1 MANAE
6 RDMRLLKQKID
17 LLIDGYQVL
26 YMKLDQQN
34 RILQRLEEAL
44 DTQVKPQASEQDVAE
59 DRKVVRMS
67 ERFLGRVRNS
77 AEAAGLF
84 DPDDKT
90 LA

>member
-1 MANAE
+1 MANSE
-6 RDMRLLKQKID
+6 RDMRLLRQKID

-26 YMKLDQQN
+26 YMKFEQQN
-34 RILQRLEEAL
+34 RILQRLEESL
-44 DTQVKPQASEQDVAE
+44 DTQVKVRITAKDELE
-59 DRKVVRMS
+59 DRKVVRIS

-84 DPDDKT
+84 EPDDKT